1 MNEHENDALH
11 AAFQAVLSA
20 DPEPTL
26 PSVIDAAVVGGFRI
40 RRRRVALATAG
51 ALIVVASMAAVAVN
65 LSWLGGERAPAPLAP
80 ASTAHPT
87 PHTPEPART
96 AAEPLPSGD

>member
-1 MNEHENDALH
+1 MNEHKNDALH

-20 DPEPTL
+20 EPEPAL
-26 PSVIDAAVVGGFRI
+26 PSVIDAAVVGGYRI
-40 RRRRVALATAG
+40 RRRRAALATAG
-51 ALIVVASMAAVAVN
+51 ALIIVASMVGVAVN
-65 LSWLGGERAPAPLAP
+65 LSWLGGERAPVPLAP
-80 ASTAHPT
+80 ASTARPT

>member
-1 MNEHENDALH
+1 MNDHNDDALH

-26 PSVIDAAVVGGFRI
+26 PSVVDAAVVGGFRI
-40 RRRRVALATAG
+40 RRRRAALATAG

-65 LSWLGGERAPAPLAP
+65 LSWLGGEQDPAPLAP

-96 AAEPLPSGD
+96 AEPLPSGD